1 MKKIKIPKLRI
12 YNRKDLHF
20 MKKFLSIILTIC
32 LAFSVLT
39 VGAASVSAAGD
50 DDIAL
55 KAGSL
60 IYFDNTYSQWDEV
73 YFYAWNY
80 GFFGDTYKMAP
91 VAGKENLYK
100 IVVPEDVPA
109 GKNYFLFKSA
119 EDWNGFQT
127 SDQAAY
133 ANYNTYVAL
142 NNPTGKIYPVNME
155 YTNLPVGPEIIATPS
170 SKQFTDPLTVTGYA
184 FNTTDATYKVD
195 DGEAV
200 SFSGTVKIPVTTT
213 TKITFAATGVEPQTY
228 TYTKIENATVN
239 VYVDGYTEDD
249 NVYMYTFGGDRVGSE
264 FVLMNNLGNGRYT
277 ATINGSAQV
286 IFTTTNSWTTAKKF
300 IIIDPVTLGPAENQ
314 EPLVSAGATVTFDL
328 QAPATTA

>member
-1 MKKIKIPKLRI
+1 MKKI
-12 YNRKDLHF
+12 
-20 MKKFLSIILTIC
+20 LSIVLTIC
-32 LAFSVLT
+32 MAFSVLT

-60 IYFDNTYSQWDEV
+60 IYFDNSKANWDEV

-80 GFFGDTYKMAP
+80 GFFGDTYEMTP
-91 VAGKENLYK
+91 VAGQEDLYK

-119 EDWNGFQT
+119 KDWSGFQT

-170 SKQFTDPLTVTGYA
+170 SKEFTDPLTVTGYA
-184 FNTTDATYKVD
+184 FNTTDAKYSI
-195 DGEAV
+195 DGAEAV

-213 TKITFAATGVEPQTY
+213 TKITFTATGVEPQTY
-228 TYTKIENATVN
+228 EYTKVGNATVN
-239 VYVDGYTEDD
+239 VTVLLGDYDGDI
-249 NVYMYTFGGDRVGSE
+249 YMYTFGGDRVGDE
-264 FVLMNNLGNGRYT
+264 FVLMDKNADGTYT

-286 IFTTTNSWTTAKKF
+286 IFTTGKNWNDTENTKKF
-300 IIIDPVTLGPAENQ
+300 IILDPDTLEPATDQ
-314 EPLVSAGATVTFDL
+314 EPLVPAGATVTFDL